1 MRSLINAKISGFRL
15 WIIPEPLVP
24 RQEDR
29 RLGERDWTSI
39 SYGRTNTNSKESS
52 FCLVFEFFVD
62 NISLSKKLIMHL
74 LINERV
80 GCLES
85 LYIHIHPSLKVFNCN

>member
-29 RLGERDWTSI
+29 RLGERDCSGPNKI
-39 SYGRTNTNSKESS
+39 FDPPGN
-52 FCLVFEFFVD
+52 
-62 NISLSKKLIMHL
+62 
-74 LINERV
+74 RV
-80 GCLES
+80 GLD
-85 LYIHIHPSLKVFNCN
+85 

>member
-29 RLGERDWTSI
+29 RLGERDCVFACSQYDVTPVPEGIFAPVFCTS
-39 SYGRTNTNSKESS
+39 RKN
-52 FCLVFEFFVD
+52 
-62 NISLSKKLIMHL
+62 
-74 LINERV
+74 
-80 GCLES
+80 
-85 LYIHIHPSLKVFNCN
+85 

>member
-29 RLGERDWTSI
+29 KLGERDWLNRGKTI
-39 SYGRTNTNSKESS
+39 RVTMATLVS
-52 FCLVFEFFVD
+52 F
-62 NISLSKKLIMHL
+62 
-74 LINERV
+74 
-80 GCLES
+80 
-85 LYIHIHPSLKVFNCN
+85 

>member
-29 RLGERDWTSI
+29 RLGERDL
-39 SYGRTNTNSKESS
+39 RDSS
-52 FCLVFEFFVD
+52 T
-62 NISLSKKLIMHL
+62 
-74 LINERV
+74 V
-80 GCLES
+80 GEAS
-85 LYIHIHPSLKVFNCN
+85 F

>member
-29 RLGERDWTSI
+29 RLAERDWS
-39 SYGRTNTNSKESS
+39 R
-52 FCLVFEFFVD
+52 D
-62 NISLSKKLIMHL
+62 
-74 LINERV
+74 
-80 GCLES
+80 
-85 LYIHIHPSLKVFNCN
+85 

>member
-29 RLGERDWTSI
+29 RLGERDCRRCGKDPGWSW
-39 SYGRTNTNSKESS
+39 SHEPPDFRGKSN
-52 FCLVFEFFVD
+52 
-62 NISLSKKLIMHL
+62 
-74 LINERV
+74 
-80 GCLES
+80 
-85 LYIHIHPSLKVFNCN
+85 

>member
-29 RLGERDWTSI
+29 RLGERDCDTI
-39 SYGRTNTNSKESS
+39 SRSAPVSDSQLQIQIESGARGMTCSNGSNSKKASPIETI
-52 FCLVFEFFVD
+52 FFF
-62 NISLSKKLIMHL
+62 ILS
-74 LINERV
+74 
-80 GCLES
+80 G
-85 LYIHIHPSLKVFNCN
+85 

>member
-29 RLGERDWTSI
+29 RLGERDCDAWEI
-39 SYGRTNTNSKESS
+39 YRDI
-52 FCLVFEFFVD
+52 V
-62 NISLSKKLIMHL
+62 MH
-74 LINERV
+74 
-80 GCLES
+80 
-85 LYIHIHPSLKVFNCN
+85 

>member
-29 RLGERDWTSI
+29 RLGERDCVWIKGGLGLADLRKRTGELRLGNGRLALTQSI
-39 SYGRTNTNSKESS
+39 M
-52 FCLVFEFFVD
+52 VV
-62 NISLSKKLIMHL
+62 
-74 LINERV
+74 
-80 GCLES
+80 
-85 LYIHIHPSLKVFNCN
+85 